1 MLQTALGECDQGS
14 SDPAMGTGK
23 GPQITTRSRSK
34 HHMDWK
40 QSLQKPEGKSIMA
53 DSLAVRCS

>member
-1 MLQTALGECDQGS
+1 MLQTALGGCGKGS

-23 GPQITTRSRSK
+23 SIQITTRSRST

-40 QSLQKPEGKSIMA
+40 QSLQKPKGKSIMA